1 MRFQATAKSSERA
14 NAAGAVELE
23 CTEQGLLLGYRGVFA
38 LTEGYVP
45 GAVATGA
52 DLTVP
57 WAQVRQTALE
67 GDELFVEVDS
77 SVTPLNRLCLTAFTS
92 GVEELP
98 VEETRR
104 RRLIVRV
111 ASAGLALS
119 SALAAFAGARG
130 VGATPSLSLA
140 ISASVVTALAVV
152 AVGFWADRFVATPT
166 PRLSGDVA
174 RELFLAE
181 LALHRPALTRAP
193 APAPPPRPPLV
204 FYFERLLP
212 RTTAA
217 IVITLSAALLGT
229 LLTTRVIV
237 LDEGTTRRSTA
248 AQLPADDGPLPPPPR
263 TAPITAAAPAPKPT
277 AAEASPPTGDSVRVG
292 ESCRCVRSDSA
303 LWQEPIPRL
312 SMLVLSQRVRKG
324 RGEDENKRKKYLE
337 LDLGVVNNS
346 KTDVPEL
353 SLLVEFFERDP
364 PPSNKRYSV
373 STRPLF
379 YEGPLRPAQAI
390 KWSVEGQGVEFEV
403 HNPIPGD
410 VGPFGDDAA
419 PANMFAELLTANHR
433 PVRLHAAMMLT
444 FLGDPRARDAVLEL
458 REALRED
465 EAPYLNRLIA
475 AQAPVKVCKLQIEAA
490 RRAGSACLFNAGN
503 EARKDLGLRVRALAA
518 EVSHGDPVGQ
528 PPEVRSE
535 ASYHVPGA
543 LEPNDGRVV
552 SFAFDLRGERSETFE
567 AFADRFDLLP

>member
-1 MRFQATAKSSERA
+1 
-14 NAAGAVELE
+14 
-23 CTEQGLLLGYRGVFA
+23 
-38 LTEGYVP
+38 
-45 GAVATGA
+45 
-52 DLTVP
+52 
-57 WAQVRQTALE
+57 
-67 GDELFVEVDS
+67 
-77 SVTPLNRLCLTAFTS
+77 
-92 GVEELP
+92 
-98 VEETRR
+98 
-104 RRLIVRV
+104 
-111 ASAGLALS
+111 
-119 SALAAFAGARG
+119 
-130 VGATPSLSLA
+130 
-140 ISASVVTALAVV
+140 
-152 AVGFWADRFVATPT
+152 
-166 PRLSGDVA
+166 
-174 RELFLAE
+174 
-181 LALHRPALTRAP
+181 
-193 APAPPPRPPLV
+193 
-204 FYFERLLP
+204 
-212 RTTAA
+212 
-217 IVITLSAALLGT
+217 
-229 LLTTRVIV
+229 
-237 LDEGTTRRSTA
+237 
-248 AQLPADDGPLPPPPR
+248 
-263 TAPITAAAPAPKPT
+263 
-277 AAEASPPTGDSVRVG
+277 
-292 ESCRCVRSDSA
+292 
-303 LWQEPIPRL
+303 
-312 SMLVLSQRVRKG
+312 MLVLSQRVRKG

-419 PANMFAELLTANHR
+419 PANLFAELLTAHHR

-465 EAPYLNRLIA
+465 EAPYLNRLIV

-490 RRAGSACLFNAGN
+490 RQTGSACLFNAGN
-503 EARKDLGLRVRALAA
+503 ESRKDLGLRLRALAA

-528 PPEVRSE
+528 PPEVRAE

-552 SFAFDLRGERSETFE
+552 SFGFDLRGERAETFE